1 MTATATTAPASVGT
15 NNWLNPQSFAVQL
28 IGAIVVAALLS
39 FVIGWL
45 RVWPAEWALPIK
57 VWITDFFRW
66 LDKEATLGLFTVKD
80 ATRTV
85 SWMLKQPLIWSEY
98 LLWKGAKPFQ
108 FLPVFWLIT
117 AAAVGF
123 FVYRLR
129 GGRLAIMAALGLLI
143 VVAIDGLPHI
153 LLSLSKALKTDPWME
168 ASAFI
173 GISEWP
179 GYLLDALTPGSK
191 IKALP
196 WIAVVA
202 GFGIFAHWVGG
213 WRLAILVA
221 VCMSYLAFTGLW
233 RESMKTFSLV
243 AVAVPFSAI
252 LGLSLGVWVTRSKRA
267 ARVLTPMFDLMQAT
281 PHLAYLVPVVVM
293 FGAGQV
299 PALIATV
306 IFAMPPMARC
316 TILALQTVPSDVVES
331 GEMNGCT
338 PRQMLWKVQLPA
350 SQKTLLLGLNQVIMQ
365 TLAMV
370 VIASLVG
377 AQGLGHKLLFSLQ
390 QLKLGYATMQGV
402 AIVLMAV
409 VLDRITQTYANRAT
423 DYEHRDNATT
433 FQRHF
438 HLILFG
444 AVLLASVIAAYF
456 LRDASI
462 LSKKMLLIDNK
473 SALELDK
480 SIKTFTFFLIDYIK
494 PIRDWV
500 TVFVLIPLRNFY
512 QAMPWAVVFAGI
524 GVIGYRLGGA
534 KLAALVCGMFFMLIV
549 LPGNWGFAT
558 TTFYYVSSALVVCLL
573 IGVPLGVWSA
583 RSPRVA
589 KVVMTICD
597 TLQTF
602 PSFIYLLPAIML
614 FKVGELAI
622 IFAIV
627 PYATVPAIRY
637 TYLGLKLVPEVT
649 GEAAK
654 MSGASRF
661 QRLWKVELPI
671 AIPEI
676 MLGVNQTIMMA
687 LAMTA
692 ITALIGGTDLGQEIY
707 RALPT
712 SDAGRGV
719 MAGLGIATL
728 GIIADRLIGAW
739 ADQRKRDLG
748 LI

>member
-1 MTATATTAPASVGT
+1 MSASATDNLQTSTDYGGLLKDNIWMQLAAAAIGGLVLASL
-15 NNWLNPQSFAVQL
+15 LNQF
-28 IGAIVVAALLS
+28 
-39 FVIGWL
+39 WN
-45 RVWPAEWALPIK
+45 WPAELVLPIK
-57 VWITDFFRW
+57 IWISDFFRW
-66 LDKEATLGLFTVKD
+66 LDKEATFGLFTVKD
-80 ATRTV
+80 VTRTF
-85 SWMLKQPLIWSEY
+85 SWILKQPLIWFEY
-98 LLWKGAKPFQ
+98 ILWKGAKPFQ
-108 FLPVFWLIT
+108 ILPVFWIVIASL
-117 AAAVGF
+117 AGF
-123 FVYRLR
+123 LAFRIR
-129 GGRLAIMAALGLLI
+129 GGKVAFYVTAGILA

-153 LLSLSKALKTDPWME
+153 LLSLSKALKTDPWIE
-168 ASAFI
+168 ASAFV

-179 GYLLDALTPGSK
+179 GYLIEVLTPRNK
-191 IKALP
+191 VKPLP
-196 WIAVVA
+196 WVAVVA
-202 GFGIFAHWVGG
+202 GFAIFAHWVGG
-213 WRLAILVA
+213 WRLSILVA

-243 AVAVPFSAI
+243 AVAVPFSAV
-252 LGLSLGVWVTRSKRA
+252 LGLFLGVWVTRSERA
-267 ARVLTPMFDLMQAT
+267 ARVLGPMFDVMQAT

-338 PRQMLWKVQLPA
+338 KRQMLWKVQLPA

-377 AQGLGHKLLFSLQ
+377 AQGLGHQLLFSLQ
-390 QLKLGYATMQGV
+390 QLKLGFATMQGV

-409 VLDRITQTYANRAT
+409 VLDRITQAYAIRAT
-423 DYEHRDNATT
+423 VYDHHTKRG
-433 FQRHF
+433 FVQQHF
-438 HLILFG
+438 HLVLFV
-444 AVLLASVIAAYF
+444 AVLLISIIAAYF
-456 LRDASI
+456 IKDVSI
-462 LSKKMLLIDNK
+462 LSKKMLLADNK

-480 SIKTFTFFLIDYIK
+480 SIKQITFFLIDYVK
-494 PIRDWV
+494 PIRDWL
-500 TVFVLIPLRNFY
+500 TVYVLIPMRNFY
-512 QAMPWAVVFAGI
+512 QAMPWAVIFASI
-524 GVIGYRLGGA
+524 GVLGYRLGGWR
-534 KLAALVCGMFFMLIV
+534 LAVLVCSLFFFIIV
-549 LPGNWGFAT
+549 LPGNWEFAT
-558 TTFYYVSSALVVCLL
+558 TTFYYVSSALAVCVL
-573 IGVPLGVWSA
+573 IGIPLGIWSA
-583 RSPRVA
+583 SSPRVA
-589 KVVMTICD
+589 KITMTCCD

-637 TYLGLKLVPEVT
+637 TYLGLRLVPEVT
-649 GEAAK
+649 GEAAR
-654 MSGASRF
+654 MSGATSL
-661 QRLWKVELPI
+661 QRLWKVQLPI
-671 AIPEI
+671 ALPEI

-719 MAGLGIATL
+719 MAGLGIATM

-739 ADQRKRDLG
+739 ADQRKKNLG
-748 LI
+748 IG